1 MGQSFTKPAAPPAL
15 PKDLATLS
23 SQLNAPYPSENHSFD
38 REGIRRLN
46 LLKAL
51 GNSEGGRTDENQKKK
66 IANLLIGVI
75 QNHDE
80 LWVVK
85 REAIL
90 SLRKL
95 RVWLSEEQ
103 ELQLASHLD
112 SRVLATANYSDET
125 LLRKIILE
133 SPHEK

>member
-1 MGQSFTKPAAPPAL
+1 MRPVNEISC
-15 PKDLATLS
+15 AT
-23 SQLNAPYPSENHSFD
+23 
-38 REGIRRLN
+38 RRQ
-46 LLKAL
+46 
-51 GNSEGGRTDENQKKK
+51 GVSRKKK